1 MSPVFSLT
9 CLIYILDKMAVNM
22 NKESE
27 ITSTVEDTWFV
38 IIPEDEIKLENAKIQ
53 GKLYNFVHLLLK
65 GVFAK
70 NEKGYRLNTK
80 NNLLRL

>member
-1 MSPVFSLT
+1 MSVFSLT
-9 CLIYILDKMAVNM
+9 CLIYILDKMAENM

-38 IIPEDEIKLENAKIQ
+38 NIPEVEIKQENAKIQ
-53 GKLYNFVHLLLK
+53 GKHYNFVNLLLK

>member
-1 MSPVFSLT
+1 MSVFSLT
-9 CLIYILDKMAVNM
+9 CLIHSLDKMAENM
-22 NKESE
+22 NNESE

-38 IIPEDEIKLENAKIQ
+38 NIPEVEIKQENAKIQ
-53 GKLYNFVHLLLK
+53 GKLYNFVNLLLK
-65 GVFAK
+65 VVFAK

>member
-1 MSPVFSLT
+1 
-9 CLIYILDKMAVNM
+9 M

-38 IIPEDEIKLENAKIQ
+38 NIPEVEIKQENAKIQ
-53 GKLYNFVHLLLK
+53 GKLYNFVNLLLK